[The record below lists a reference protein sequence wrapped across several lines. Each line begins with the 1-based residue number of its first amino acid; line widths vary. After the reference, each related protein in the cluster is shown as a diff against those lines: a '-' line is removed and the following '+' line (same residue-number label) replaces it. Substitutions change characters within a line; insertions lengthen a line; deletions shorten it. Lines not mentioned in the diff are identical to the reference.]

1 MINQGKIRYIAVSNF
16 NSWQTA
22 LTYTLAGREFNMNLI
37 ANQSEYN
44 LIKRNVYNELNEL
57 VNYIDIAFIP
67 YFPLASGFLTG
78 KYKKNTIPKNS
89 RGEWADYMKK
99 YFKGQFYEFIEKLKI
114 ISDEK
119 NISLSELS
127 LSWLLY
133 QKNIS
138 SVICG
143 IRSAEQLNLN
153 KKAVDVNLNK
163 NDLKNIE
170 KLYNNYFN
178 NEA

>member
-1 MINQGKIRYIAVSNF
+1 M
-16 NSWQTA
+16 
-22 LTYTLAGREFNMNLI
+22 
-37 ANQSEYN
+37 
-44 LIKRNVYNELNEL
+44 
-57 VNYIDIAFIP
+57 
-67 YFPLASGFLTG
+67 
-78 KYKKNTIPKNS
+78 
-89 RGEWADYMKK
+89 
-99 YFKGQFYEFIEKLKI
+99 
-114 ISDEK
+114 
-119 NISLSELS
+119 SELS